1 MQNNLVTGD
10 QPLYML
16 VFFLLTIGFTFFY
29 VQITFNPEEVS
40 DNMKQYGGFVPGIR
54 AGRPTAEYLNY
65 VLTRITSAG
74 SLYLGLIALHPAD
87 RAGLLRGQPE
97 LPVRR
102 RIDPDYRGRGPRDRQ
117 ADRRTAAAAPLR
129 RASQVTETT
138 TRLLIIGPPGA
149 GKGTQ
154 AAQIA
159 ARFDIPA
166 ISTGDI
172 FRANIKGGTPLGQQV
187 QAIIERGELVPDS
200 LTNEI
205 VADRL
210 AQADA
215 ARGFLLD
222 GYPRNVEQVHALDG
236 MIEGDALD
244 AVVLLE
250 VDTDAVVSRLLK
262 RAELEGRADDT
273 EEVIRHRQNVYA
285 EQTAPLVELFA
296 ERGILVSVDGLGTV
310 EEVAERIAAG
320 LTAQLSAKASR

>member
-1 MQNNLVTGD
+1 M
-10 QPLYML
+10 
-16 VFFLLTIGFTFFY
+16 
-29 VQITFNPEEVS
+29 
-40 DNMKQYGGFVPGIR
+40 
-54 AGRPTAEYLNY
+54 
-65 VLTRITSAG
+65 
-74 SLYLGLIALHPAD
+74 
-87 RAGLLRGQPE
+87 
-97 LPVRR
+97 
-102 RIDPDYRGRGPRDRQ
+102 
-117 ADRRTAAAAPLR
+117 
-129 RASQVTETT
+129 TETT

-154 AAQIA
+154 ATQIA
-159 ARFDIPA
+159 ERFGVPA

-172 FRANIKGGTPLGQQV
+172 FRANIKGGTELGQQV

-215 ARGFLLD
+215 AGGFLLD

-250 VDTDAVVSRLLK
+250 VDTDAVVARLLK

-273 EEVIRHRQNVYA
+273 EEVIRHRQDVYA
-285 EQTAPLVELFA
+285 EQTAPLVELFS
-296 ERGILVSVDGLGTV
+296 ERGILVSVDGLGSV
-310 EEVAERIAAG
+310 EEVAERIASG
-320 LTAQLSAKASR
+320 LDAQLAAKAGR